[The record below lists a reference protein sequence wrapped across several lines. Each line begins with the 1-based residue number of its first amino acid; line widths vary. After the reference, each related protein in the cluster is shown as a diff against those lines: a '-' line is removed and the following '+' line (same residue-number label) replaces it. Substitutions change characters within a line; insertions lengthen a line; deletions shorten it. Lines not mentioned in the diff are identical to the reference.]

1 LKRYEKK
8 YHIEVLRSF
17 LEIPLGSADGVF
29 HRFLE
34 IPRAIYR
41 GEGLERF
48 LYVRGSRSNKV
59 LLVAHADTVWDH
71 EYGYDPSL
79 THVIRIENGKIRAV
93 DVELG
98 LGADD
103 RAGCA
108 MLWLLKD
115 LGHSL
120 LVTNGEE
127 HNQQGACW
135 LKSHNKQIYDEINRD
150 HQFVIEF
157 DRHNGGDFKCYDV
170 GTDEFRSY
178 VAQKTGYTEPD
189 RRSSTDIKILCREIA
204 GVNLSVGY
212 HNEHHENEY
221 LNIVEW
227 RRTHEIVSTWLSE
240 PNLERFPL
248 PFREKRTSPQMG
260 LAQSNDIGN
269 RNGNLKWT
277 EESER

>member
-1 LKRYEKK
+1 MKGYETSND
-8 YHIEVLRSF
+8 IEVLRSF

-29 HRFLE
+29 DRFME
-34 IPRAIYR
+34 ISRAIYR
-41 GEGLERF
+41 GQGLERF

-59 LLVAHADTVWDH
+59 LLVAHADTFWDR
-71 EYGYDPSL
+71 EYGPDPGPTNEIS
-79 THVIRIENGKIRAV
+79 IENGEIRAV
-93 DVELG
+93 NDKFG

-108 MLWLLKD
+108 ILWLLKD

-127 HNQQGACW
+127 HGQTGSSW
-135 LKSHNKQIYDEINRD
+135 LKNHNKHIFDEINHD
-150 HQFVIEF
+150 YQFVIEF
-157 DRHNGGDFKCYDV
+157 DRRNGSDFKCYDK

-178 VAQKTGYTEPD
+178 VAEKTGYTEPD

-221 LNIVEW
+221 LNVAEW
-227 RRTHEIVSTWLSE
+227 ENTLNVVKEWLSE
-240 PNLERFPL
+240 PILERFAL
-248 PFREKRTSPQMG
+248 PPRE
-260 LAQSNDIGN
+260 
-269 RNGNLKWT
+269 
-277 EESER
+277 E